1 VVDRGSYTRLL
12 LKREKKEKK
21 GKEREKEGVGDVVAI
36 RDSK

>member
-21 GKEREKEGVGDVVAI
+21 GEKEGVGDVVAI